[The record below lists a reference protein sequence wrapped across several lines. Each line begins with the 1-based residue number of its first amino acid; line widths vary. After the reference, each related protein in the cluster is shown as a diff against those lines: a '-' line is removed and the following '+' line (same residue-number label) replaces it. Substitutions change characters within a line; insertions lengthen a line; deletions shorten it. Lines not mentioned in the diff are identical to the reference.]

1 MGRGGPSLG
10 TAPLTSGRRRKGK
23 QGGSE
28 KGRTQKKKFPGYA
41 KMRRRAVL
49 SSFYFKQLDQLPRIP
64 EMPKQGASSG
74 APHPARVIAAEL
86 TRPGE
91 TPPTT
96 RWVYDLLCKIHRIG
110 HEHYDPDT
118 DGRSG
123 ERPGAQKLTAED
135 DPLLFEMRKKGSREE
150 RAVQISESLNNQG
163 RDGISATALKNRQ
176 DRLEVETK
184 RTQVTTMQSDDEE
197 KRWKSGGNIAVV
209 EFDDRVR
216 AFEEGK
222 ATTADGLPA
231 IDVRGG
237 MFADEHSHRCSMGP
251 HGKTQVS
258 CPADFLCSICSDFG

>member
-150 RAVQISESLNNQG
+150 PARAHAARLPPVCRLQVGVPALRDAVAWHVQPVHSGPLVG
-163 RDGISATALKNRQ
+163 ADVRDLAL
-176 DRLEVETK
+176 
-184 RTQVTTMQSDDEE
+184 
-197 KRWKSGGNIAVV
+197 GG
-209 EFDDRVR
+209 
-216 AFEEGK
+216 G
-222 ATTADGLPA
+222 ADGRS
-231 IDVRGG
+231 DRGG
-237 MFADEHSHRCSMGP
+237 RGQLAAQSA
-251 HGKTQVS
+251 VS
-258 CPADFLCSICSDFG
+258 PVRI